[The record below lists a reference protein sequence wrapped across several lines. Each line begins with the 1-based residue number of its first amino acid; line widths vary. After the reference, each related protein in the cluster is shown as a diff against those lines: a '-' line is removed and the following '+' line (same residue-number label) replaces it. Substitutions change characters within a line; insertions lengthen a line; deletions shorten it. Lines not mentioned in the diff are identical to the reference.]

1 MANETKIII
10 TAATAQA
17 ESSLKTLGQ
26 SVDGVAKQMLSFSS
40 IAGTLGGALSISA
53 LVSMTNEFTNLQNRM
68 KLVTSSTAE
77 LTQVTGKLFEVAQS
91 TRQSFGDTVD
101 MYTRI
106 ARSSKELGL
115 SQDQLLNITKTVNN
129 AILISGATTAEAAS
143 GVVQFG
149 QAMASGTLQG
159 DELRSILEN
168 MPRLAEAIAK
178 GMGITTGELR
188 AMGAAGT
195 LTSKVVADAVMNQS
209 SVINAEAE
217 SMSVTMSQA
226 ATQMSN
232 SLMMYIGTAD
242 QATNSTG
249 QLAKAISDIARD
261 DTFGTFITGAALGT
275 SDFVRALVGGIKTA
289 IFTFHEFGITLNTV
303 GLQLNALVT
312 FKWGEIGQI
321 GRDGIAR
328 MAQVRD
334 EYTKSITDLNKNS
347 FVFGDPQLP
356 DQPVAKPAAP
366 QSYNSPVKLAS
377 FVGDKGNLS
386 EAAIKQKEHNDLLAK
401 FTDAVKGYSKD
412 SAEYLSA
419 YAAMQQGIK
428 NIDEK
433 GAKKPAKEKADPNIA
448 LVANLQAEQFR
459 KEMELAGNTATQIK
473 ILEMARDGATQKQL
487 ASAKVAQIQIDV
499 VEKELKARKDLQK
512 QAEDSAKGGL
522 IVDGLGKD
530 FKADIDK
537 KNRTLNDVMMSSADK
552 QHADNLDAVSQ
563 RAARAREEI
572 DKLNISTDERAIKLA
587 DVNLKEAEAKQ
598 KMEELRVQVEKNN
611 SSWGYGAKVA
621 MRTYLDEVSN
631 VSRQSEQLFTK
642 AFKSAEDAVTQF
654 AMTGK
659 ADIRSFGQTVLEEF
673 YRINV
678 ARPLV
683 SASSGILQSAIG
695 AIGGY
700 FGSGSTPTAD
710 PSTIGQYSLSSGGSS
725 FGLSG
730 ARATGGS
737 VNQNSLYQVNENGP
751 EMLSSGGNDYLMMG
765 GKGGFVTPVTQSR
778 TTSNGSVAAPNVT
791 VQVINQ
797 SGQNVSAKQ
806 KGGPQFDG
814 RDWILSVVLEAAD
827 SNPNFRN
834 AMGIGAH

>member
-1 MANETKIII
+1 MANETKIVI
-10 TAATAQA
+10 TAATDQA
-17 ESSLKTLGQ
+17 ERSMRTLGD
-26 SVDGVAKQMLSFSS
+26 SVNGVAKQMLSLSS
-40 IAGTLGGALSISA
+40 VAGTLGGALSISA
-53 LVSMTNEFTNLQNRM
+53 LVSMTNEFSNLQNRM
-68 KLVTSSTAE
+68 KLVTSSTVE

-129 AILISGATTAEAAS
+129 AILISGATTNEAAS

-149 QAMASGTLQG
+149 QAMASGKLQG

-178 GMGITTGELR
+178 GMGVTTGELR

-217 SMSVTMSQA
+217 SMSVTLSQA

-232 SLMMYIGTAD
+232 SLMMYVGSAD

-249 QLAKAISDIARD
+249 QLAKGISDIAKD

-275 SDFVRALVGGIKTA
+275 SDFVRALVGGVKTA

-321 GRDGIAR
+321 GRDGISR

-334 EYTKSITDLNKNS
+334 EYVKSIEDLNKNS
-347 FVFGDPQLP
+347 FVFGNPQLP
-356 DQPVAKPAAP
+356 DQPAAKPAA
-366 QSYNSPVKLAS
+366 QNSSNSQVKLDS
-377 FVGDKGNLS
+377 FIGDKGNLS
-386 EAAIKQKEHNDLLAK
+386 AAAIKQKEHNDLLAK

-419 YAAMQQGIK
+419 YAALQQGIK

-473 ILEMARDGATQKQL
+473 VLEMARDGATQKQL
-487 ASAKVAQIQIDV
+487 ASAKVAQIQIDI

-512 QAEDSAKGGL
+512 QAEDAAKGQILTNGL
-522 IVDGLGKD
+522 KNEYA
-530 FKADIDK
+530 ADLAK
-537 KNRTLNDVMMSSADK
+537 KNRTLNDASMSAMDK
-552 QHADNLDAVSQ
+552 QHADNIE
-563 RAARAREEI
+563 AAI
-572 DKLNISTDERAIKLA
+572 ERAKRLREVLIASNITEEERAKLIA
-587 DVNLKEAEAKQ
+587 VVDQAEAKQ
-598 KMEELRVQVEKNN
+598 KAGLEELRVQVEKNN
-611 SSWGYGAKVA
+611 SSWEYGAKIA
-621 MRTYLDEVSN
+621 MRNYLDEISN
-631 VSRQSEQLFTK
+631 VAKQSESLFSK
-642 AFKSAEDAVTQF
+642 AFKGMEDALVKF
-654 AMTGK
+654 VRTGK
-659 ADIRSFGQTVLEEF
+659 LDFASLADSIVNDLIRIQIQQSIIKPIAGAVD
-673 YRINV
+673 
-678 ARPLV
+678 
-683 SASSGILQSAIG
+683 SAGGLGGLFSSI
-695 AIGGY
+695 
-700 FGSGSTPTAD
+700 FGSGS
-710 PSTIGQYSLSSGGSS
+710 GGSAAASSTGATSSTWTSTSMPMLPS
-725 FGLSG
+725 FAVGTDYVPFDMIAQIHKG
-730 ARATGGS
+730 ERIVPAAFNPVNGG
-737 VNQNSLYQVNENGP
+737 
-751 EMLSSGGNDYLMMG
+751 SGGN
-765 GKGGFVTPVTQSR
+765 
-778 TTSNGSVAAPNVT
+778 
-791 VQVINQ
+791 
-797 SGQNVSAKQ
+797 SGQAITISQPITIDAR
-806 KGGPQFDG
+806 G
-814 RDWILSVVLEAAD
+814 AD
-827 SNPNFRN
+827 AGVEQRLR
-834 AMGIGAH
+834 AMMPGLLAENSRIIIGAVNQALVSRGQQPIRA